1 MVESMPGATISF
13 PMLGEGFSINP
24 SSSFSILGLPLHW
37 YGLIIAVG
45 FLLAVVYTMR
55 RSPDF
60 GLTEDNIIDMLLFAV
75 PLAVIG
81 ARLYYVIFNF
91 SLYRENLSDIFKTWN
106 GGLAI
111 YGAVIGAVLGLLLY
125 GRVKKT
131 SIAPYMDVG
140 ALGLLIGQL
149 IGRWGNFINREA
161 FGRETEIFCRMGL
174 TDAAGN
180 TIYVHPT
187 FLYESL
193 WNLLG
198 FILLHFFSKS
208 KKYRY
213 NGQIF
218 AMYVAW
224 YGFGRM
230 LIEGL
235 RTDSLYLFQTGLRVS
250 QVLGGLTALLA
261 LAYLAY
267 QGSVAHGDRL
277 PLTAP
282 VAHEHAHAEEPA
294 HPPEAK
300 SEPIEN
306 EETKS

>member
-1 MVESMPGATISF
+1 MIESMPGATISF

-24 SSSFSILGLPLHW
+24 SMSFSFLGLPLHW

-45 FLLAVVYTMR
+45 FLIAVIYAMR

-60 GLTEDNIIDMLLFAV
+60 GLTEDNIIDMLIYTV

-81 ARLYYVIFNF
+81 ARLYYVLFNF
-91 SLYRENLSDIFKTWN
+91 SLYRENLWDIFKTWN

-131 SIAPYMDVG
+131 SIGSYLDVG

-149 IGRWGNFINREA
+149 VGRWGNFINREA
-161 FGRETEIFCRMGL
+161 FGRETDIFCRMGL

-198 FILLHFFSKS
+198 FLLLHSFSKS

-230 LIEGL
+230 IIEGL

-250 QVLGGLTALLA
+250 QVLGGLSAFLA
-261 LAYLAY
+261 LAFLAY
-267 QGSVAHGDRL
+267 NGSVRHGDRVL
-277 PLTAP
+277 SPKPDAP
-282 VAHEHAHAEEPA
+282 AQEAES
-294 HPPEAK
+294 K
-300 SEPIEN
+300 KTDSE
-306 EETKS
+306 